1 MKVSFDRVNWT
12 TLAGD
17 WYPSKPNRS
26 IFASNSDTIKT
37 TDTHL
42 TASDGH
48 KIPVANQKI
57 ESRVINMSGLIIGTD
72 IYDVREKE
80 TEIKELLI
88 NRVVYFYDEYVGKVF
103 YGYVPN
109 INQSNYRGKY
119 DGRASLLNVNITL
132 YSPYYEDM
140 LRTEVSFENKTNISV
155 TNLGE
160 SVPYVLTSTPSSYP
174 RTIDGI
180 FNNALTFSNPI
191 TLTTNQYIR
200 VSTEGDDISVVVT
213 DTTETPTVISV
224 LGTIND
230 SFFTD
235 YYLLTKGSNSFTVHE
250 DLAGASLIEFTY
262 FNRSI

>member
-1 MKVSFDRVNWT
+1 MQVSFDRVNWT

-17 WYPSKPNRS
+17 WYPYQLNRS

-140 LRTEVSFENKTNISV
+140 FRTEVTFTNKTSITV
-155 TNLGE
+155 TNAGE
-160 SVPYVLTSTPSSYP
+160 SVPYILTATPSSYP
-174 RTIDGI
+174 RVVDGI
-180 FNNALTFSNPI
+180 FASALTFSAPI
-191 TLTTNQYIR
+191 TLTTNQYIK
-200 VSTEGDDISVVVT
+200 VITEGDDISVVVT
-213 DTTETPTVISV
+213 DTTETPTVTSV
-224 LGTIND
+224 LSTVND

-235 YYLLTKGSNSFTVHE
+235 YHLLTKGANSFTVHE
-250 DLAGASLIEFTY
+250 DLAGASIIEFTY
-262 FNRSI
+262 FNRSV

>member
-1 MKVSFDRVNWT
+1 MQVSFDRVNWT

-17 WYPSKPNRS
+17 WYPLQPNRS

-140 LRTEVSFENKTNISV
+140 FRTEVTFTNKTNITV

-160 SVPYVLTSTPSSYP
+160 SVPYVLTATPSSYP
-174 RTIDGI
+174 RTIDGV
-180 FNNALTFSNPI
+180 FAGALTFSTPI
-191 TLTTNQYIR
+191 TLTTNQYIK
-200 VSTEGDDISVVVT
+200 VITEGDDIAVVVT
-213 DTTETPTVISV
+213 DTTATPTVTSV
-224 LGTIND
+224 LSTVND

-235 YYLLTKGSNSFTVHE
+235 YHLLTKGANSFTVHE
-250 DLAGASLIEFTY
+250 DLAGASVIEFSY
-262 FNRSI
+262 FNRSV